1 MTIRAKFLDSNGEW
15 RDIDIEGE
23 LWPNDDEY
31 KEREEQAEKQTEQLD
46 FFHDLD

>member
-1 MTIRAKFLDSNGEW
+1 MVIRAKILDSNGEW

-31 KEREEQAEKQTEQLD
+31 KEGRGTSGKQAEQLD